1 MAFDKPKVRMPPA
14 PPTPADPVLKGGG
27 TPSPQAGAF
36 SRFSFA
42 PSLVGMTPRTGGRR
56 SLLGG

>member
-1 MAFDKPKVRMPPA
+1 MSFKSPKVKMPPP
-14 PPTPADPVLKGGG
+14 PPTPSEPILRGGS
-27 TPSPQAGAF
+27 TTPQAGAF

-42 PSLVGMTPRTGGRR
+42 PSLAGLTPRTGGRR